1 MGGTF
6 MINLVFIAFYA
17 FMAISDSQAEGT
29 NTSASAILITVDQSG
44 KGDYKK
50 IQEAIDS
57 VASNNAE
64 LVFIRVKP
72 GVYEEKV
79 TVPADKPFIT
89 ISGTK
94 AADTVITWN
103 DSGEIFE
110 SPTFSVLASDFVG
123 RYLTIQNTYGS
134 GGKAVALRVSGDR
147 AAFYGCRILSRQDT
161 LLDDTGR
168 HYYNNCYIEGD
179 VDFICGNAASFYE
192 KCHLHSLSLGT
203 GAITAQRRM
212 SPAED
217 TGFTFFGCKITGV
230 KTAVLGRPWGTYSR
244 VVFAFSYMTSA
255 VLPQGWDDWGNSA
268 NQLSTVYYGQY
279 KCSGRGATTSKR
291 VEWARDLTSE
301 EVEPFLTKDS
311 IDANAWLRSVP
322 TSFKKKALISSND
335 TKN

>member
-1 MGGTF
+1 MVRGTF
-6 MINLVFIAFYA
+6 MINLLVIALYA
-17 FMAISDSQAEGT
+17 FVAISNSQAVET
-29 NTSASAILITVDQSG
+29 NASTSAILIRVDQSG
-44 KGDYKK
+44 KGDYTK

-57 VASNNAE
+57 VSSNNAE
-64 LVFIRVKP
+64 LVYILVKP

-110 SPTFSVLASDFVG
+110 SPTFSVLASDFIG
-123 RYLTIQNTYGS
+123 RYLTIQVHNFNLDLCACSCSSSSKIKLVLIFVHCWQNTYGA
-134 GGKAVALRVSGDR
+134 GAKAVALRVSGDR
-147 AAFYGCRILSRQDT
+147 AAFYGCRILSHQDT

-179 VDFICGNAASFYE
+179 VDFICGNAASFFE
-192 KCHLHSLSLGT
+192 KCHLHSLSVGT

-244 VVFAFSYMTSA
+244 VVFAFTYMTS
-255 VLPQGWDDWGNSA
+255 VILPQGWDDWGSSA
-268 NQLSTVYYGQY
+268 DQLRYST
-279 KCSGRGATTSKR
+279 
-291 VEWARDLTSE
+291 
-301 EVEPFLTKDS
+301 
-311 IDANAWLRSVP
+311 N
-322 TSFKKKALISSND
+322 
-335 TKN
+335 

>member
-1 MGGTF
+1 MVRGTF
-6 MINLVFIAFYA
+6 MMNSVFIALYA
-17 FMAISDSQAEGT
+17 FMAISNSQAEGT
-29 NTSASAILITVDQSG
+29 NTSTSAILITVDQSG

-79 TVPADKPFIT
+79 MVPADKPFIT

-103 DSGEIFE
+103 DSGDIFE
-110 SPTFSVLASDFVG
+110 SPTFSVLASDFIG
-123 RYLTIQNTYGS
+123 RYLTIQNTYGA
-134 GGKAVALRVSGDR
+134 GVKAVALRVSGDR
-147 AAFYGCRILSRQDT
+147 AAFYGCRILSHQDT

-179 VDFICGNAASFYE
+179 VDFICGNAASFFE
-192 KCHLHSLSLGT
+192 KCHLHSLSVGT

-217 TGFTFFGCKITGV
+217 TGFMFFGCKITGV

-244 VVFAFSYMTSA
+244 VVFAFTYMTSA
-255 VLPQGWDDWGNSA
+255 ILPQGWDDWGNSA
-268 NQLSTVYYGQY
+268 DQLRTVYYGQY

-301 EVEPFLTKDS
+301 EVKPFLTKDM
-311 IDANAWLRSVP
+311 IDANAWLRSAP
-322 TSFKKKALISSND
+322 TSFKKALGAND